1 MHRGPLYPQSR
12 QSAKPFLQSLELG
25 LPHPLTRIRPFGSG
39 GKAHLLAGEGVGD
52 PNSDAGT
59 SLWYSRYLLCG
70 SFYFVVEKLC
80 NGVVWCGS
88 SDFMKL

>member
-1 MHRGPLYPQSR
+1 M
-12 QSAKPFLQSLELG
+12 
-25 LPHPLTRIRPFGSG
+25 
-39 GKAHLLAGEGVGD
+39 GD

-59 SLWYSRYLLCG
+59 YLWYSKYILCG

-88 SDFMKL
+88 SDFMKLLLLLCFEVKTHKVLDLFSSSTVLFR